1 MVSLNCKPIL
11 GEKGMVMHA
20 EISEECLL
28 PSKRDSSTSKDSKQ
42 AGSWNLRLVWWLF
55 KAIHY
60 SKQYT
65 LLKSQQ
71 GCGSVITL
79 WEMWHPKHQHHLGMV
94 CHSLRVSSIT
104 SNVTP
109 QGNGMVHGVLLI
121 SFSELL
127 RWNSAT
133 HDLILTIGIHW
144 QLLRC
149 CLLS

>member
-11 GEKGMVMHA
+11 GEKGMAMHA
-20 EISEECLL
+20 EISEECLFS
-28 PSKRDSSTSKDSKQ
+28 SKRDSSTYKDNKQ
-42 AGSWNLRLVWWLF
+42 DGSWSLCLVWQFF
-55 KAIHY
+55 KAIHC
-60 SKQYT
+60 
-65 LLKSQQ
+65 LLTSQQ
-71 GCGSVITL
+71 GCGSFIIL

-104 SNVTP
+104 SNATP
-109 QGNGMVHGVLLI
+109 QGNGTVHGVLI
-121 SFSELL
+121 SFSEQL

-133 HDLILTIGIHW
+133 HDLILTTGTHW